1 MPRPVPPS
9 LIQALIQALCRFRRF
24 AEAPKEHPMESEH
37 ASPDD
42 RDESGKK
49 SLREEVERRRTFAI
63 ISHPDA
69 GKTTLTEKLLL
80 FGGAVREAGAVRARR
95 AAKHATSDWLE
106 LEKQRGISVSTSVM
120 HFDYRGFRVNILDT
134 PGHKDFSEDTYRTL
148 TAADSAVML
157 IDGAKGIEKQTR
169 KLFEVCRMRGIP
181 IFTFVNKMDRFGRD
195 PLDLM
200 SEIEEVL
207 GIDAVPVNWPVGEG
221 KDFRGVFDRLEDRL
235 ILFSGGSHGRTLLEE
250 EIIEGAVGS
259 PAFEQ
264 ALGGHAG
271 SVGEALE
278 LLAGAGSEFDLER
291 VQAGELTPM
300 FFGSALTNFGVS
312 PFLDRFLE
320 MAPCPGPRSSDIGP
334 IDPESDSFSGFVFKI
349 QANMDRDHRDRVA
362 FVRICSGRF
371 SKGSS
376 TRHVRTNKSIRLAN
390 STLLMGRDREEVI
403 EAYPGDVVGLFD
415 PGVFG
420 IGDTLCDEGNFNYPG
435 IPSFSPECFA
445 RVEVAAVAKRKSLE
459 KGIDQLVQ
467 EGAVQL
473 FREPGGGSATI
484 ILGAVGQL
492 QFDVFR
498 HRLSSE
504 YGVDPELVPMD
515 YRLARWPQAGFD
527 PEDFRFS
534 ERVRVFED
542 REGRAVLLAKSDWD
556 LKRIEEKH
564 PELKLAETADP
575 TRLAATGHST

>member
-1 MPRPVPPS
+1 M
-9 LIQALIQALCRFRRF
+9 
-24 AEAPKEHPMESEH
+24 KSENS
-37 ASPDD
+37 SPND
-42 RDESGKK
+42 RGETGAR
-49 SLREEVERRRTFAI
+49 SLREEIARRRSFAI

-80 FGGAVREAGAVRARR
+80 FGGALREAGAVRARR
-95 AAKHATSDWLE
+95 AEKHATSDWLE
-106 LEKQRGISVSTSVM
+106 LEKQRGISVSSSVM

-157 IDGAKGIEKQTR
+157 IDGAKGVEKQTR

-200 SEIEEVL
+200 SEIEDVL
-207 GIDAVPVNWPVGEG
+207 GIDVVPVNWPVGEG
-221 KDFRGVFDRLEDRL
+221 KDFRGVFDRLDDRL
-235 ILFSGGSHGRTLLEE
+235 ILFSGGNHGRTLLEE
-250 EIIEGAVGS
+250 DVIEGGVGS
-259 PAFEQ
+259 PEFER
-264 ALGGHAG
+264 ALGIHA
-271 SVGEALE
+271 SEVTDSLE
-278 LLAGAGSEFDLER
+278 LLAGAGAEFDLDR
-291 VQAGELTPM
+291 VREGVLTPM
-300 FFGSALTNFGVS
+300 FFGSALTNFGVL
-312 PFLDRFLE
+312 PFLDRFLD
-320 MAPCPGPRSSDIGP
+320 MAPCPGARDSDRGP
-334 IDPESDSFSGFVFKI
+334 IDPGSDEFSGFVFKI

-371 SKGSS
+371 AKGRT
-376 TRHVRTNKSIRLAN
+376 TRHVRTDKSIRLAN
-390 STLLMGRDREEVI
+390 STLLMGREREEVT
-403 EAYPGDVVGLFD
+403 EAFPGDVVGLFD

-420 IGDTLCDEGNFNYPG
+420 IGDTLCDSGDFNFPG

-445 RVEVAAVAKRKSLE
+445 RVEVAAVTKRKSLE

-492 QFDVFR
+492 QFDVFS

-504 YGVDPELVPMD
+504 YGVNPGLTPLD
-515 YRLARWPQAGFD
+515 YRLARWPQGDFD
-527 PEDFRFS
+527 GDIIRFS

-542 REGRAVLLAKSDWD
+542 REGRLVLLAKSEWD
-556 LKRIEEKH
+556 IKRLEEKY

-575 TRLAATGHST
+575 ARLAASERIS

>member
-1 MPRPVPPS
+1 M
-9 LIQALIQALCRFRRF
+9 AG
-24 AEAPKEHPMESEH
+24 APKEHSMESEQPNSD
-37 ASPDD
+37 AQ
-42 RDESGKK
+42 DETNPV
-49 SLREEVERRRTFAI
+49 SLRDEVERRRTFAI

-69 GKTTLTEKLLL
+69 GKTTLTEKMLL

-95 AAKHATSDWLE
+95 AEKHATSDWLE
-106 LEKQRGISVSTSVM
+106 LEKQRGISVSSSVM
-120 HFDYRGFRVNILDT
+120 HFDYRGLRVNILDT

-157 IDGAKGIEKQTR
+157 IDGAKGVEKQTR

-221 KDFRGVFDRLEDRL
+221 KDFRGVYDRMDDRLL
-235 ILFSGGSHGRTLLEE
+235 LFSGGNHGRTLLEE
-250 EIIEGAVGS
+250 EVIEGGFGS
-259 PAFEQ
+259 PAFDE
-264 ALGGHAG
+264 ALGVYAE
-271 SVGEALE
+271 SVAESLE
-278 LLAGAGSEFDLER
+278 LLSGAGSEFDLER
-291 VQAGELTPM
+291 VRAGQLTPM

-312 PFLDRFLE
+312 PFLDRFLD
-320 MAPCPGPRSSDIGP
+320 MAPCPSSTESDRGP
-334 IDPESDSFSGFVFKI
+334 IEPTSESFSGFVFKI
-349 QANMDRDHRDRVA
+349 QANMDRDHRDRIA

-371 SKGSS
+371 SKGLT
-376 TRHVRTNKSIRLAN
+376 TRHVRTNKPIRLAN
-390 STLLMGRDREEVI
+390 STLLMGREREEVA

-420 IGDTLCDEGNFNYPG
+420 IGDTLCDGGDFNFPG

-445 RVEVAAVAKRKSLE
+445 RVEVAAVKKRKSLE

-473 FREPGGGSATI
+473 FREPGGGSATL

-498 HRLSSE
+498 HRLASE
-504 YGVDPELVPMD
+504 YGVDPGLTTLD
-515 YRLARWPQAGFD
+515 YRLARWPQGDFD
-527 PEDFRFS
+527 LEIFRFS

-542 REGRAVLLAKSDWD
+542 REGRPVLLAKSDWD
-556 LKRIEEKH
+556 LKRIEDKH

-575 TRLAATGHST
+575 TRLAATGHSA